1 MSKVPQT
8 SAPLAELIRDRWS
21 PRSFDPTHEISDQ
34 DLLSMLEAARWAPSS
49 MNDQPWRFSVAKRGT
64 ELHSD
69 FSEALNGFN
78 KNWAPSASALI
89 VVSIKKNEDGTSSK
103 GNFFDAGLS
112 VALLTLQAQ
121 ALGLH
126 SHQMGGI
133 DAQQMEKVLDTP
145 NDLEV
150 AIAIAVGKR
159 DVPEKLAG
167 PALKRELAPR
177 TRLELSEI
185 VLHGQP

>member
-8 SAPLAELIRDRWS
+8 SAPLTELIQNRWS

-34 DLLSMLEAARWAPSS
+34 DLLSILEAARWAPSA
-49 MNDQPWRFSVAKRGT
+49 MNAQPWRFSVAKRGT
-64 ELHSD
+64 ELHSKLSD
-69 FSEALNGFN
+69 ALSGFN
-78 KNWAPSASALI
+78 KNWAPAASVLI
-89 VVSIKKNEDGTSSK
+89 VVAIKKDEDGTSSK
-103 GNFFDAGLS
+103 SNFFDAGLS

-133 DAQQMEKVLDTP
+133 NAEKMEKVLGTP
-145 NDLEV
+145 QDFEV
-150 AIAIAVGKR
+150 AIAVAIGKV
-159 DVPEKLAG
+159 DLPEKLEG
-167 PALKRELAPR
+167 PALERELAPR

>member
-1 MSKVPQT
+1 MSKVPNT
-8 SAPLAELIRDRWS
+8 SAPLTELIQDRWS
-21 PRSFDPTHEISDQ
+21 PRSFDSTHEISDQ
-34 DLLSMLEAARWAPSS
+34 DLLSILEAARWAPSS
-49 MNDQPWRFSVAKRGT
+49 MNAQPWRFSVAKHGT
-64 ELHSD
+64 ELHSKLSD
-69 FSEALNGFN
+69 ALNGFN
-78 KNWAPSASALI
+78 QNWAPNASAL
-89 VVSIKKNEDGTSSK
+89 VVVAVKKNEDGTSSK

-133 DAQQMEKVLDTP
+133 DAEQMEKVLGTP
-145 NDLEV
+145 EDFEV
-150 AIAIAVGKR
+150 AIAVAIGKV
-159 DVPEKLAG
+159 DLPEKLDG
-167 PALKRELAPR
+167 PALERELAPR

>member
-8 SAPLAELIRDRWS
+8 SAPLAEVIRDRWS

-34 DLLSMLEAARWAPSS
+34 DLLSILEAARWAPSA
-49 MNDQPWRFSVAKRGT
+49 MNAQPWRFSVAKRGT
-64 ELHSD
+64 ELHKKLSK
-69 FSEALNGFN
+69 ALSGFN
-78 KNWAPSASALI
+78 KNWAPSASAL
-89 VVSIKKNEDGTSSK
+89 VVVAIKKNEDGTSSK

-167 PALKRELAPR
+167 PALERELAPR